1 MSRPRSKK
9 TCVVSVPDPTFAKA
23 RLGPL
28 KLASGGELA
37 LVMTG
42 ALANSQQFINATV
55 DCPLPELGLQE
66 RNSA

>member
-1 MSRPRSKK
+1 MRHSRKRGSARS
-9 TCVVSVPDPTFAKA
+9 S
-23 RLGPL
+23 LQ
-28 KLASGGELA
+28 SGGELA

-66 RNSA
+66 RSSS